1 MKTFSLLTTA
11 ILAGTFSL
19 FAAVASAQKAT
30 DTMTVK
36 GEVLDMNCYMDHGA
50 HGAKHAECAA
60 TCLKNGGPV
69 GILGADGKVYLIVAD
84 HSNEDPYDEVRKYP
98 AENVQISGKYA
109 SRNGVQALIIESVK
123 VTN

>member
-1 MKTFSLLTTA
+1 MKTFSLLTTT

-19 FAAVASAQKAT
+19 FSTVVSAQKAT

-60 TCLKNGGPV
+60 TCIKNGSPV
-69 GILGADGKVYLIVAD
+69 GILSTDGKVYLMVAD
-84 HSNEDPYDEVRKYP
+84 HGNEDPYDEVRKHA
-98 AENVQISGKYA
+98 AENVQVSGKYA
-109 SRNGVQALIIESVK
+109 NRNGVQALIIESVK